1 MARVALAALCVALF
15 ACLYSFRADA
25 QACAPLADHV
35 AYTKAQPSVVDIMP
49 LDGDKLQK
57 VIAYIQ
63 AINGDDGKYDTGY
76 LAWSA
81 THVAIFLG
89 NDGKVCNVFVGPV
102 QHLPRMIEAAEG
114 RPA

>member
-1 MARVALAALCVALF
+1 MRVFWAALCVVLF
-15 ACLYSFRADA
+15 ACVLTFPASA
-25 QACAPLADHV
+25 QACAPLADHI
-35 AYTKAQPSVVDIMP
+35 AYTKDQPAVVDIMP

-63 AINGDDGKYDTGY
+63 AINGDDAKYDTGY

-89 NDGKVCNVFVGPV
+89 NDGKVCNVFVGPA
-102 QHLPRMIEAAEG
+102 QHLPRLIEAAEG

>member
-1 MARVALAALCVALF
+1 MRVFCAALCVVAF
-15 ACLYSFRADA
+15 ACLYSFPLRADN
-25 QACAPLADHV
+25 CMPLADHM
-35 AYTKAQPSVVDIMP
+35 AYAKTQSAVVDVLP
-49 LDGDKLQK
+49 LEGDKLQK

-76 LAWSA
+76 LAWSVS
-81 THVAIFLG
+81 HVAIFLG
-89 NDGKVCNVFVGPV
+89 NGGQICSVFVGPV

>member
-1 MARVALAALCVALF
+1 MRVLCAALCVALF

-25 QACAPLADHV
+25 QACIPLADHV
-35 AYTKAQPSVVDIMP
+35 AYTKAQPAVVDIMP

-63 AINGDDGKYDTGY
+63 AINGDDSKYDTGY
-76 LAWSA
+76 LAWTP
-81 THVAIFLG
+81 THVALFLG
-89 NDGKVCNVFVGPV
+89 KDGQVCNVFVGPV
-102 QHLPRMIEAAEG
+102 QHLPRLIEAAEG